1 MVKSSEQSQGQGKAT
16 GAKSDA
22 DYLDLSRKGPVAVG
36 EGRYGRAAPCGS
48 AHLIS
53 PGKPG
58 RPVPAGGALARR
70 WLGLALLV
78 ALLAAPARA
87 LGHPSPSVR
96 PSLVHDHPCVPRAR
110 VADRLQY
117 VIGTPTS
124 ERKIRT
130 RMGSGKSQQRF
141 DFSARQAAAWCVS
154 LGCPALACMT
164 CRARVVD
171 RRRRG
176 IAAQLVNR
184 LARQGGSFFGLLCYF
199 TVGFVRI
206 SRLFFLLAG
215 VARQERG
222 RRGSSRPRLP
232 CRCDGVW
239 VF

>member
-1 MVKSSEQSQGQGKAT
+1 MA
-16 GAKSDA
+16 
-22 DYLDLSRKGPVAVG
+22 
-36 EGRYGRAAPCGS
+36 
-48 AHLIS
+48 
-53 PGKPG
+53 
-58 RPVPAGGALARR
+58 
-70 WLGLALLV
+70 WLGFAGCFACCSGSDTATPL
-78 ALLAAPARA
+78 R
-87 LGHPSPSVR
+87 PSVR

-184 LARQGGSFFGLLCYF
+184 LARQGGFFLRIAMLFYR
-199 TVGFVRI
+199 GFRANI
-206 SRLFFLLAG
+206 STFFFLLLG

-222 RRGSSRPRLP
+222 GRRGSWRPRLP